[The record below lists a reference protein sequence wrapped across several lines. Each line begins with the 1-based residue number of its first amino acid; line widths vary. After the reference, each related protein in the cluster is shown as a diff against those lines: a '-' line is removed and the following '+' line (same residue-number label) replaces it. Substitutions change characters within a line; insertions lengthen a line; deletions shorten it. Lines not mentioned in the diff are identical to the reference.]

1 MVKKIRFPLI
11 MENGIEVRSIEELRD
26 NFSISKII
34 FYLREGKLIVWLR
47 DRYANDIADLIEEL
61 DLQDEKIPQK
71 ISEIFD
77 VPYDKDSEEKM
88 EKAIKRAERISKL
101 KKYNDDK
108 KYEEVVDNIAFDQDE
123 LYDLLDEDV
132 DVIYLCG
139 ERFSIPLSKPGVTYI
154 GVNSPIGVI
163 DSKVKVDWDK
173 IKISLENIE
182 FDKKYQ
188 SVLDSLREVEEVLQK
203 INDKKYQ
210 SGLDSLLEVG
220 EVVQKIAESLKKTDG
235 KLENN
240 DNIKQSI
247 EKYNK
252 SYISF
257 MIPKAKKK
265 QAEDLFHIA
274 KGRIR
279 EINYNIENKLDT
291 EDLKEMVIKNNI
303 IGLGNSFIDRMEII

>member
-1 MVKKIRFPLI
+1 MAKKIRFPLI

-26 NFSISKII
+26 NFSISKVI

-47 DRYANDIADLIEEL
+47 DRYANNIADLIEEL

-71 ISEIFD
+71 IYEIFD
-77 VPYDKDSEEKM
+77 VPYDKDYEEKM
-88 EKAIKRAERISKL
+88 DKAVERAERISKL

-139 ERFSIPLSKPGVTYI
+139 DRFSIPLSKPGVTYI
-154 GVNSPIGVI
+154 GVNSPIVVI

-188 SVLDSLREVEEVLQK
+188 SVLDNFCEIEEEL
-203 INDKKYQ
+203 N
-210 SGLDSLLEVG
+210 
-220 EVVQKIAESLKKTDG
+220 KKTDG
-235 KLENN
+235 KLEN
-240 DNIKQSI
+240 DGNIKQSI
-247 EKYNK
+247 EEYNK

-257 MIPKAKKK
+257 MIPEAKKK

-303 IGLGNSFIDRMEII
+303 IGLGNSFIDRMKII

>member
-1 MVKKIRFPLI
+1 
-11 MENGIEVRSIEELRD
+11 
-26 NFSISKII
+26 
-34 FYLREGKLIVWLR
+34 
-47 DRYANDIADLIEEL
+47 
-61 DLQDEKIPQK
+61 
-71 ISEIFD
+71 
-77 VPYDKDSEEKM
+77 M

-108 KYEEVVDNIAFDQDE
+108 KYDEVIDNIAFDQDE

-132 DVIYLCG
+132 DIIYLCG

-188 SVLDSLREVEEVLQK
+188 SVLDSFCEIGEELH
-203 INDKKYQ
+203 
-210 SGLDSLLEVG
+210 
-220 EVVQKIAESLKKTDG
+220 KKTDG

-240 DNIKQSI
+240 GNIKQSI

-257 MIPKAKKK
+257 MIPEAKKK
-265 QAEDLFHIA
+265 QAEDLFHIV
-274 KGRIR
+274 KETIGGL
-279 EINYNIENKLDT
+279 NYNIESKLET
-291 EDLKEMVIKNNI
+291 KDLKEIVIKNNI
-303 IGLGNSFIDRMEII
+303 IGLGNSFIDKIEII

>member
-1 MVKKIRFPLI
+1 M
-11 MENGIEVRSIEELRD
+11 
-26 NFSISKII
+26 
-34 FYLREGKLIVWLR
+34 IVWLR

-71 ISEIFD
+71 ISKIFD

-88 EKAIKRAERISKL
+88 EKAIERAERILKL

-188 SVLDSLREVEEVLQK
+188 SVLDNFCEIEEEL
-203 INDKKYQ
+203 N
-210 SGLDSLLEVG
+210 
-220 EVVQKIAESLKKTDG
+220 KKTDG
-235 KLENN
+235 KLEN
-240 DNIKQSI
+240 DGNIKQSI

-252 SYISF
+252 SYINF
-257 MIPKAKKK
+257 MIPEAKKK